1 MELTGRR
8 ECAIIEVSDKTG
20 WEGGREVMVQP
31 KITMVGRTYGRLT
44 VLEQAEPLKKDRQA
58 WYRCR
63 CDCGGKITVRGPGYL
78 SQWKYCKLWL
88 PAAGEN
94 GKEEKCRSRRK
105 EVRSDRKTI
114 PSHSREEG
122 WRNERRE
129 AVSGSA
135 AVTADDIIKVRHMI

>member
-1 MELTGRR
+1 MELTGKGGVRYHR
-8 ECAIIEVSDKTG
+8 SIRQTG

-63 CDCGGKITVRGPGYL
+63 CDCGGEITVRGNQS

-94 GKEEKCRSRRK
+94 EEEKCRSRRK

-114 PSHSREEG
+114 CISHSREEAG
-122 WRNERRE
+122 GTKEGKLSL
-129 AVSGSA
+129 ALPL
-135 AVTADDIIKVRHMI
+135 